1 MYLIYNFFF
10 LDEKMVVAFKMET
23 FPPWFASILSVF
35 SVSLAQMGQR
45 ERLKKTR
52 CQCFAGG

>member
-1 MYLIYNFFF
+1 MYLIYNFF

-23 FPPWFASILSVF
+23 FSPWFASILSVF
-35 SVSLAQMGQR
+35 SVSLAQMSQR

-52 CQCFAGG
+52 C